1 MVYFTW
7 FIHYVYTPVPYDT
20 SALMKKSWQVG
31 DVKIITLGLL
41 KQKRILILDVVCKQT
56 RQINKQSNSNSLARP
71 SKEKCLLNI
80 CNRKIR
86 IFISAIHQSTNVIFY
101 CNHVFAIMKVCVI
114 NIAPHNAMLMC
125 SNTYLDSLP
134 HF

>member
-1 MVYFTW
+1 MEVMVYFTW

-56 RQINKQSNSNSLARP
+56 RQMNKVTRIILHDQV
-71 SKEKCLLNI
+71 
-80 CNRKIR
+80 RK
-86 IFISAIHQSTNVIFY
+86 NV
-101 CNHVFAIMKVCVI
+101 C
-114 NIAPHNAMLMC
+114 
-125 SNTYLDSLP
+125 
-134 HF
+134 